1 MRNIKNRKYLSW
13 LFVFALVFS
22 LICGGTS
29 AEVMAKGGKTNTI
42 KSVSLRVGNKKVTK
56 KTYKMKQGEKKK
68 LKVTVSPKKGKKNI
82 KFTTGNKKVATVSKT
97 GTITAKKAGT
107 AKIKVTVKAGKIKKT
122 TWMKV
127 KVTKSVSTDKNTTTE
142 QPEAPN
148 PVVDR
153 KSIVVYFS
161 CTDNTKTIAEYIKD
175 STASDIYRIEPS
187 VPYTFADLN
196 YGNAD
201 SRTSKEQNDATARP
215 GIAGSLPS
223 LTDYEIVYLGYPIWW
238 GEAPKIMYTFVESYD
253 LSGKIII
260 PFCTSASSGIGN
272 SATNLQTVTR
282 GNATW
287 IAGQR
292 FAGNSSKSAIEQW
305 VQGLDLSKTT
315 SATGTVVTPAPDGS
329 TSEPTETP
337 NATPEPG
344 TSEQP
349 TVTEKPE
356 VTQTPNVT
364 PEPGI
369 SEQPTVTEQPS
380 VTQTPDITES
390 PSVTE
395 NPVQTPEPIETPD
408 VPAGKKSIV
417 VYFSCTDNTK
427 TIAEYVAESTDADI
441 YRIEPSV
448 PYTSADLNYGNAD
461 SRTSKEQNDATA
473 RPDISGELPALDG
486 YENVYIG
493 YPIWWGQAPKIM
505 YTFVENCN
513 LSGKTVI
520 PFCTSASSGVGTSAT
535 NLQEADKS
543 QAAWLTGR
551 RFSGSSPKSDVESWI
566 LGLGLR

>member
-1 MRNIKNRKYLSW
+1 MKMRKYLAW
-13 LFVFALVFS
+13 LLVFAFVFS
-22 LICGGTS
+22 LITGNT
-29 AEVMAKGGKTNTI
+29 AQVMAKGRKATVI
-42 KSVSLRVGNKKVTK
+42 KSVSLKIGKKKVTK
-56 KTYKMKQGEKKK
+56 KTYTMKQGEKKK
-68 LKVTVSPKKGKKNI
+68 LKVTVSPKKGKKTI
-82 KFTTGNKKVATVSKT
+82 KFTTGNKTAATVSKS
-97 GTITAKKAGT
+97 GMITAKKAGS
-107 AKIKVTVKAGKIKKT
+107 ARIKVTVKAGKTKKT

-127 KVTKSVSTDKNTTTE
+127 KVTKSSGTDKNTITE
-142 QPEAPN
+142 QPETPN
-148 PVVDR
+148 PIVDR

-161 CTDNTKTIAEYIKD
+161 CTDNTKTIAEYVKD
-175 STASDIYRIEPS
+175 STDSDIYRIEPS
-187 VPYTFADLN
+187 VPYTSADLD

-223 LTDYEIVYLGYPIWW
+223 LADYEIVYLGYPIWW

-292 FAGNSSKSAIEQW
+292 FAGGSPKSEIQQW

-315 SATGTVVTPAPDGS
+315 SATGTVVTPAPDNS
-329 TSEPTETP
+329 TPVPSVTESP
-337 NATPEPG
+337 DVTPEPG

-349 TVTEKPE
+349 TATGQPD
-356 VTQTPNVT
+356 VTQTP
-364 PEPGI
+364 E
-369 SEQPTVTEQPS
+369 VTEP
-380 VTQTPDITES
+380 

-395 NPVQTPEPIETPD
+395 NPVQTPEPTETPD
-408 VPAGKKSIV
+408 VPVSKKSIV

-473 RPDISGELPALDG
+473 RPEITGELPALDG

-520 PFCTSASSGVGTSAT
+520 PFCTSASSGVGTSAA
-535 NLQEADKS
+535 NLQAADTS
-543 QAAWLTGR
+543 QATWLTGR
-551 RFSGSSPKSDVESWI
+551 RFSGSSPKSDVEGWI
-566 LGLGLR
+566 SGLGLQ